1 ASRLRQAIE
10 QHEFRCGAGLSLR
23 ITVSIG
29 VAAFPQHGKTAEAVV
44 AAADQALYEAKN
56 SGRNRVVCLDGQ
68 SHQKGLPD

>member
-1 ASRLRQAIE
+1 M
-10 QHEFRCGAGLSLR
+10 
-23 ITVSIG
+23 G